1 MSDQPTRE
9 IPVVRPATT
18 SVSPP
23 IALVAIILAAALAIS
38 LVAFAIGAVIA
49 LDSEH
54 LTLSDSAVA
63 FLTTILGAIVGI
75 LGTYIG
81 VARGHDI
88 ATQQNGTS
96 NDRP

>member
-9 IPVVRPATT
+9 IPAVRPTPVT
-18 SVSPP
+18 LGPPP
-23 IALVAIILAAALAIS
+23 IHIVAVILASALAIS

-88 ATQQNGTS
+88 ATQQNGTNGS
-96 NDRP
+96 